1 MSKVSNI
8 LCAVALESSKNGK
21 EKLLQDNKDNHM
33 LRWCFELA
41 YSPTINFYMKQ
52 IPAYLE
58 CSGSISLEVGLN
70 KLLHM
75 LTEGMRGHLAQ
86 DYISNLLT
94 SLSTEDA
101 EIVINILKGDLRCG
115 VGKSTINKVWKGL
128 IVTTPRKGAV
138 SMSEKALSKIKYPAA
153 IELKS
158 DGSYCAA
165 VCGVSLM
172 SRNGNPING
181 LTKLEDELAHEV
193 FEGFALEGELVYDLT
208 KGTREYGNGIIG
220 KIIKGTAT
228 QEECDGVYYQVWDC
242 IDTNYYKPKG
252 EYPFTNTE
260 RRELLELMVKE
271 SECTRVK
278 LIPRAIVNSYEEA
291 YSAFED
297 YVRQG
302 FEGAIL
308 KQLHTTW
315 VDNGKPSDCVKMK
328 RKEPADLEI
337 VGMYEG
343 EGKAAGSLGGF
354 LLESDCGGIK
364 VSCGSGFSDEQRKQ
378 FWGDSSIVGKIVEVE
393 YDSITQ
399 DKKTLQHSLFL
410 PIFKQFRVDK
420 NVADT
425 KLEIE
430 SKQKIKQE

>member
-1 MSKVSNI
+1 MQVHEI
-8 LCAVALESSKNGK
+8 LKLVAAEPSKNGK
-21 EKLLQDNKDNHM
+21 EKLLQDNKDNNN

-52 IPAYLE
+52 IPPYLE
-58 CSGSISLEVGLN
+58 CTGVDNLDAGMS
-70 KLLHM
+70 KLAVM
-75 LTEGMRGHLAQ
+75 LAHKIRGHAAQ
-86 DYISNLLT
+86 EYMSNLLT
-94 SLSTEDA
+94 GLSQEDA
-101 EIVINILKGDLRCG
+101 DVVINILKGDLRCG
-115 VGKSTINKVWKGL
+115 VGQSTINKVWKGL
-128 IVTTPRKGAV
+128 IVTPPRKGAV

-165 VCGVSLM
+165 VCGVNLM
-172 SRNGNPING
+172 SRNGNLIEG
-181 LTKLEDELAHEV
+181 LTLLEQELSHEI

-208 KGTREYGNGIIG
+208 KGTREVGNGIIG

-228 QEECDGVYYQVWDC
+228 KEECDNVYYQVWDC
-242 IDTNYYKPKG
+242 IDTEYYKPKG
-252 EYPFTNTE
+252 EYDLDNIQ
-260 RRELLELMVKE
+260 RRKLLELMVTEGK
-271 SECTRVK
+271 CTRIK
-278 LIPRAIVNSYEEA
+278 LIPRDIVYSYEEA
-291 YSAFED
+291 NSIFEG

-308 KQLHTTW
+308 KQLNTSW
-315 VDNGKPSDCVKMK
+315 SDSAKPSDCVKMK

-343 EGKAAGSLGGF
+343 EGKAVGMLGGF

-364 VSCGSGFSDEQRKQ
+364 VSCGSGFSDQQRVE
-378 FWGDSSIVGKIVEVE
+378 FWSDKSIIGKVVEVE

-399 DKKTLQHSLFL
+399 DKNTSQHSLFL
-410 PIFKQFRVDK
+410 PIFKQVRYDK

-425 KLEIE
+425 KIEIE
-430 SKQKIKQE
+430 AKQKIK